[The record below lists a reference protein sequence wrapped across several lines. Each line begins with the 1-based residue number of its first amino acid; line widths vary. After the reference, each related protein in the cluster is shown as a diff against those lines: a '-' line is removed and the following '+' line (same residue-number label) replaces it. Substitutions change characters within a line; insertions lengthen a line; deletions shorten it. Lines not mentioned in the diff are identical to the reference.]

1 MNRSGLLFLAAL
13 ATIGCTSGSNLIP
26 GVDGSIDGA
35 TAPAPDSGSVRVDS
49 GTTDAGRDAGPPIE
63 LVDTCE
69 SCVVHEQCGSL
80 GRCLPL
86 TDGEFACSDICN
98 PDIPSCPRG
107 FECVERVLGPG
118 QHVPGAVGAV
128 NGAVV
133 VAGATTTAT
142 SARPPAAA
150 ATWTTTRSAS
160 PPRTATT
167 ASASSTSRTAGC
179 ATRTAT
185 ARAATAR
192 TASAATTGSAAA

>member
-118 QHVPGAVGAV
+118 QHVCVPLGV
-128 NGAVV
+128 
-133 VAGATTTAT
+133 
-142 SARPPAAA
+142 S
-150 ATWTTTRSAS
+150 
-160 PPRTATT
+160 
-167 ASASSTSRTAGC
+167 C
-179 ATRTAT
+179 
-185 ARAATAR
+185 
-192 TASAATTGSAAA
+192 